1 MMENK
6 DDHPYLWGQEGKYF
20 PSIRL
25 GWIFNPLTA
34 RLVDRNDVMGM
45 KCCNGNSNEGMDM
58 SIGNED
64 SFFWCA

>member
-1 MMENK
+1 MKEKNVIIRNK
-6 DDHPYLWGQEGKYF
+6 VVFKEQHFIPFHSEWK
-20 PSIRL
+20 
-25 GWIFNPLTA
+25 NALTA
-34 RLVDRNDVMGM
+34 RLVDGNDVMGM